1 MTLIINLLLLV
12 IIVAKCAYFWFA
24 RHLPA
29 PIFKGACI
37 VIQIATLVV
46 DLLFV
51 HSVGVFILDALIL
64 GLYFFVPSVLI
75 KGIYLLNLAF
85 GILTTFA
92 RFFI

>member
-12 IIVAKCAYFWFA
+12 IIVAKCAYFCIA

-37 VIQIATLVV
+37 AIQIATLAV

-75 KGIYLLNLAF
+75 RGIYLFNLAF